1 MTQAAKNSDVALQDV
16 VVDRHPAVVCVARQI
31 IPLVQGVGYSI
42 AERCVAGESGKC
54 CRPASRHPPAFCQ
67 LIPHETSRPYCRRLV
82 QFTHH

>member
-42 AERCVAGESGKC
+42 AERCVAGESGEC

-67 LIPHETSRPYCRRLV
+67 LILMKQAARDCRRLV